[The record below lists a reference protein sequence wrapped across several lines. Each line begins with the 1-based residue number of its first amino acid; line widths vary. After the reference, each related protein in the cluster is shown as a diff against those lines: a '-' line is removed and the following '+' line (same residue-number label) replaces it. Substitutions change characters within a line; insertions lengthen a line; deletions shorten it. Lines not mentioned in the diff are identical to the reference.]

1 MRNLNEVE
9 VIYVKAFVVA
19 IIVIITTIVIHTI
32 SYDILMELGI
42 WVGWAITAI
51 MWIGLNGLIR
61 EIVHRIFSKYRQ
73 ASGYDED
80 LAEAMKAEFGEE
92 YGEDDKYRTWEKT
105 FDIISKIIT
114 VVGALV
120 LGPLVNF
127 LVIGEKW
134 LKDFGVVAIV
144 TLSIVI
150 PYVVWQFIKK
160 NVRTTR
166 K

>member
-9 VIYVKAFVVA
+9 VIYIKAFVVA

-61 EIVHRIFSKYRQ
+61 EIGHRIFSKYRQ
-73 ASGYDED
+73 VSDDDA
-80 LAEAMKAEFGEE
+80 LVAEMKEMFGEE
-92 YGEDDKYRTWEKT
+92 YDETEKYGTWEKA

>member
-1 MRNLNEVE
+1 MRNLDEVE

-61 EIVHRIFSKYRQ
+61 EIGHRIFSKYRQ
-73 ASGYDED
+73 VSDDDA
-80 LAEAMKAEFGEE
+80 LVAEMKEMFGEE
-92 YGEDDKYRTWEKT
+92 YDETEKYGTWEKA